1 MPEIWIPFGGVETL
15 VTIQAENLGAVVGPG
30 ADGGSIDVE
39 RLSELTRSASA
50 IFVSD
55 FAPTTIELLRVMAPA
70 IGEAKALAVFSA
82 APKRIE
88 GSVLELK
95 GKVATLPPPLPTP
108 EDQGPVIVQQLTQ
121 PGVKLILGTA
131 RPDPLYGI
139 VDAKVQACLNWVARS
154 HRVAAQARKGM
165 EPEPFQKTEAYAE
178 IDSIAKSMT
187 DAHFLTAIP
196 RSGKLRTVMEDAP
209 FDAIKNSF
217 VKTSVQPTRG
227 MIIGAGGRGFDD
239 TLSAA
244 IRGVWNVLPGL
255 RRTGSLLLI
264 AECSEGIGSTALEML
279 VTGRLSGES
288 EKKREKYVDGLEEV
302 FYLSKLK
309 EEYDIMLLSGM
320 PETYAGSK
328 LGLTTA
334 KGSGE
339 AVGRMLNKV
348 GRSGKLNVVPRSPEC
363 LVESA

>member
-1 MPEIWIPFGGVETL
+1 LPEIWIPFGGVETL
-15 VTIQAENLGAVVGPG
+15 VTIQAENLGAVVDSGL
-30 ADGGSIDVE
+30 DGGPPDVE
-39 RLSELTRSASA
+39 RVGELARSASA
-50 IFVSD
+50 IFIAD
-55 FAPTTIELLRVMAPA
+55 FAPTTFELLRSIAPA
-70 IGEAKALAVFSA
+70 LGESQALEFFSA

-88 GSVLELK
+88 VSVPELK
-95 GKVATLPPPLPTP
+95 GKVATLPPPLASGD
-108 EDQGPVIVQQLTQ
+108 EKGPVYAPQLLQQ
-121 PGVKLILGTA
+121 GSKLILGTA
-131 RPDPLYGI
+131 KPDPLFGI
-139 VDAKVQACLNWVARS
+139 VDARVQSCLNWVARS
-154 HRVAAQARKGM
+154 HSAAARARKGM
-165 EPEPFQKTEAYAE
+165 EPEPFQKTEAYSE
-178 IDSIAKSMT
+178 IEKIAGGIA
-187 DAHFLTAIP
+187 DAHFLTAVS
-196 RSGKLRTVMEDAP
+196 RGGKLRTVMEDAP

-217 VKTSVQPTRG
+217 VKTSVQQTRG
-227 MIIGAGGRGFDD
+227 MIVGSGGRGFDD

-244 IRGVWNVLPGL
+244 IRGIWNVLPGL
-255 RRTGSLLLI
+255 RRTGSVLLI

-279 VTGRLSGES
+279 VTGRLTGEG
-288 EKKREKYVDGLEEV
+288 ERRRDKYVDGIEEV

-348 GRSGKLNVVPRSPEC
+348 GRSGKLNVVPRAPEC

>member
-1 MPEIWIPFGGVETL
+1 LPEIWIPFGGVETL
-15 VTIQAENLGAVVGPG
+15 VTVQAENLGAVVEPG
-30 ADGGSIDVE
+30 ADGEAPEFD
-39 RLSELTRSASA
+39 RLAELVKGASA

-55 FAPTTIELLRVMAPA
+55 FAPTTIELLRSVATA
-70 IGEAKALAVFSA
+70 IAGSQTLGLFSA

-88 GSVLELK
+88 SSLPDLK
-95 GKVATLPPPLPTP
+95 GRVATLPPPLPST
-108 EDQGPVIVQQLTQ
+108 EDQGPVIVQELTV
-121 PGVKLILGTA
+121 PGTKLVIGTA
-131 RPDPLYGI
+131 KPDPLFGI
-139 VDAKVQACLNWVARS
+139 VDSKVQSCLNWVARS
-154 HRVAAQARKGM
+154 HSAAAQARKGM
-165 EPEPFQKTEAYAE
+165 EPEPFQKTEAYSE
-178 IDSIAKSMT
+178 IERIAKGIV

-196 RSGKLRTVMEDAP
+196 RSGKLRTVLEDAP

-217 VKTSVQPTRG
+217 VKSSVQPTRG
-227 MIIGAGGRGFDD
+227 MIVGAGGRGFDD

-255 RRTGSLLLI
+255 RRTGSVLLI

-279 VTGRLSGES
+279 VTGRLSGEG
-288 EKKREKYVDGLEEV
+288 ERRKEKYVDGLEEI

-320 PETYAGSK
+320 PETYAGSR

-334 KGSGE
+334 RGSGE

-348 GRSGKLNVVPRSPEC
+348 GRSGKLNVVPRASEC

>member
-15 VTIQAENLGAVVGPG
+15 VTIQAENLGALVEPR
-30 ADGGSIDVE
+30 ADGGSPDVE
-39 RLSELTRSASA
+39 RLAELARSASA

-55 FAPTTIELLRVMAPA
+55 LAPTTIELLRVMAPA
-70 IGEAKALAVFSA
+70 IAEAKALELFSA

-88 GSVLELK
+88 GSVPELK
-95 GKVATLPPPLPTP
+95 AKIATLPPPLPSP
-108 EDQGPVIVQQLTQ
+108 EDQGPVFVQQLTQ

-131 RPDPLYGI
+131 RPDPLFGI

-165 EPEPFQKTEAYAE
+165 EPEPFQKTEAYSE
-178 IDSIAKSMT
+178 IDRIAKGIT
-187 DAHFLTAIP
+187 DAHFLTAVS

-217 VKTSVQPTRG
+217 VKTSVQQTRG
-227 MIIGAGGRGFDD
+227 MIVGAGGRGFDD

-255 RRTGSLLLI
+255 RRTGSVLLI

-279 VTGRLSGES
+279 VTGRLSGEG
-288 EKKREKYVDGLEEV
+288 ERKREKYVDGLEEV

-334 KGSGE
+334 RGSGE

-348 GRSGKLNVVPRSPEC
+348 GRSGKLNVVPRAPEC